1 MQYAETATRARD
13 RELDA
18 GRLLIGLGALAL
30 LISLFLDWYG
40 EGRAG
45 GSAITAWTSFELV
58 DLLLAA
64 LAIAAIYAVIE
75 GIAAPPR
82 APRLPG
88 ALLWFAGPVALVL
101 VLASIIDVPPL
112 VAGIDP
118 TIEAGAWIA
127 LAAALVM
134 TIGAALSTLRISV
147 VVGARERREA
157 RADPAAETRTMRT
170 EPGAPRTGSGD
181 PRVPPPG

>member
-1 MQYAETATRARD
+1 VQYADAATPARD
-13 RELDA
+13 RALDA

-40 EGRAG
+40 ADRF
-45 GSAITAWTSFELV
+45 GSATAWRSFELV

-82 APRLPG
+82 APRPPG
-88 ALLWFAGPVALVL
+88 ALLWFAGPLALIL
-101 VLASIIDVPPL
+101 ILASIIDEPPL

-118 TIEAGAWIA
+118 TLEVGAWIA

-170 EPGAPRTGSGD
+170 EPGAAQTSSGD
-181 PRVPPPG
+181 PRVPPPR

>member
-1 MQYAETATRARD
+1 VQYADAPAHDRA
-13 RELDA
+13 LDA
-18 GRLLIGLGALAL
+18 GRLLIGFGALAL

-40 EGRAG
+40 EGRVG
-45 GSAITAWTSFELV
+45 GSSISAWTSFELI

-82 APRLPG
+82 APRPPG
-88 ALLWFAGPVALVL
+88 ALLWFAGPLALIL
-101 VLASIIDVPPL
+101 ILASIIDEPPL

-118 TIEAGAWIA
+118 TLEVGAWIA
-127 LAAALVM
+127 LAGALVM

-157 RADPAAETRTMRT
+157 RADPAAETRTMRS
-170 EPGAPRTGSGD
+170 EPGPTGPSSGD
-181 PRVPPPG
+181 PRVPPPR